1 MSKEKNM
8 IAGQSRR
15 ESEKSSQPDWADG
28 LKSLYNAVVEEPLPD
43 SFAQLL
49 AKLDSPS
56 HD

>member
-1 MSKEKNM
+1 M